1 MGNPTE
7 LEQTPQTERNSTSTG
22 NNGSGI
28 ILYVT
33 RESGSFP
40 PSYSESQ
47 SSLGEPSSSSTN
59 ETLVLSTS
67 SNNLN
72 SMTQSPSCSQTE
84 NNDMNDTAEQ
94 ENGNN
99 SISVNAESDAT
110 RSVSEEVMTT
120 RILWPHSTSC
130 TFACFS
136 CIVGVY
142 NINRFSLLVYLYKAC
157 FIVEFLILS
166 LVLGI
171 PFLCLQMTLG
181 QYIGSGLV
189 DMWYIS
195 PAFKGIGFALLYAYI
210 VLGVYTAVPV
220 AWLFVY
226 FKDSFITSNQK
237 YLWETCQGN
246 FSRIYCV
253 ESQNQSS
260 LDFVGW
266 SVSSY
271 FHGNVLHRNGYSNQ
285 MANLRFE
292 IAFNL
297 AVVWLIVFL
306 VLSRG
311 NQLYGKLV
319 YALVAV
325 PVSLMLL
332 ITVRVMEQWGS
343 GISTL
348 FDTPWKSI
356 LMDSTSWLLAA
367 REVFLT
373 WVLYGALCQQMCSH
387 NKISSSIIKNVLAV
401 GVGTIFILILA
412 SLLFASCMRAIT
424 DKDMTLIPSSF
435 EKPESVKFL
444 LPTSKFQTT
453 LTNVTPI
460 NFVIGECLFSSVKD
474 PLSSGYQVLRFTTEI
489 FPATIALSGV
499 STVSSFWSIS
509 FFLMMIT
516 FGLAQQVALW
526 SVVIDSVIALK
537 PKILKAWQ
545 TFLTIICC
553 ITGFLLGLPMTTN
566 IGLLILFF
574 LDVCI
579 GSLWWVGSV
588 FLVTIIVILFIRGRP
603 YGTDQLVCL
612 ISQQQATR
620 VLVLPMLTFQWNV
633 VLPVSYLILSIAFVR
648 SGNVDSTYPWQDND
662 TGDTYWP
669 LWLKKLAVIIQTL
682 PLLIVIGGC
691 IFQAFRYLKTFTGQT
706 LNERIQQWCCP
717 VFATANMALTSSQ
730 NNVVS
735 SSPIGGAVNT
745 TFEDDPPPK
754 YTPPPSYS
762 SATAR
767 MLIQKLVR
775 SRSLNEGKN
784 RKAVNRLFFS
794 PVLPVTLETIYGETL
809 PSNFST
815 PGSSL
820 SSPTN

>member
-7 LEQTPQTERNSTSTG
+7 LEQTSHAEQYQTSPGSETTLCGFLPPPYSNSQD
-22 NNGSGI
+22 N
-28 ILYVT
+28 LH
-33 RESGSFP
+33 ES
-40 PSYSESQ
+40 
-47 SSLGEPSSSSTN
+47 SSSSTN
-59 ETLVLSTS
+59 ETLVPSIS

-72 SMTQSPSCSQTE
+72 SMTLSPSCSQTE
-84 NNDMNDTAEQ
+84 NTDMNDAAEQ
-94 ENGNN
+94 QNRHE
-99 SISVNAESDAT
+99 
-110 RSVSEEVMTT
+110 SVSVSVGVNEEVITS

-130 TFACFS
+130 TFACIS
-136 CIVGVY
+136 SIVGIY
-142 NINRFSLLVYLYKAC
+142 SINRFSLLVYLYKAC

-166 LVLGI
+166 MVLGV

-226 FKDSFITSNQK
+226 FKDSLITSNQK

-246 FSRIYCV
+246 FSRNYCV

-271 FHGNVLHRNGYSNQ
+271 FHGNVLYRNANNNQ
-285 MANLRFE
+285 MGYIRFE

-297 AVVWLIVFL
+297 AVVWVIVFL

-319 YALVAV
+319 YALVAI
-325 PVSLMLL
+325 PVSLLL
-332 ITVRVMEQWGS
+332 LVTVRVMEQWGS
-343 GISTL
+343 GMSTL
-348 FDTPWKSI
+348 FDTPWKST
-356 LMDSTSWLLAA
+356 LTDSTSWLLAA

-387 NKISSSIIKNVLAV
+387 NKISSSITKNVLAV
-401 GVGTIFILILA
+401 AVGTVFILILA
-412 SLLFASCMRAIT
+412 SLLFASSMSVIT
-424 DKDMTLIPSSF
+424 NKDMTLIPSSF
-435 EKPESVKFL
+435 EKPESVTFL
-444 LPTSKFQTT
+444 LPTSKLQST

-474 PLSSGYQVLRFTTEI
+474 PPSSGYQVLRFATEI
-489 FPATIALSGV
+489 FPATLALSGV
-499 STVSSFWSIS
+499 TTVSSFWSIS

-516 FGLAQQVALW
+516 FGLAQQ
-526 SVVIDSVIALK
+526 
-537 PKILKAWQ
+537 
-545 TFLTIICC
+545 
-553 ITGFLLGLPMTTN
+553 
-566 IGLLILFF
+566 IGLFILFF

-588 FLVTIIVILFIRGRP
+588 FLISIIVILFIRGRP
-603 YGTDQLVCL
+603 YGTDQLVY
-612 ISQQQATR
+612 IVSQRQARR
-620 VLVLPMLTFQWNV
+620 VLVLPILTFQWNV

-648 SGNVDSTYPWQDND
+648 YGNVESTYPWQNVDAN
-662 TGDTYWP
+662 DTYWP

-682 PLLIVIGGC
+682 PLLIVFGGC
-691 IFQAFRYLKTFTGQT
+691 IFQAFQYLKPLPGQT
-706 LNERIQQWCCP
+706 LHERIQQWCCP
-717 VFATANMALTSSQ
+717 VIVTANMALTSSQ
-730 NNVVS
+730 NNAVS
-735 SSPIGGAVNT
+735 SSPIRGAVNT

-767 MLIQKLVR
+767 VIIKKLVR

-784 RKAVNRLFFS
+784 RKSARPLFFS
-794 PVLPVTLETIYGETL
+794 PVLPVTLETICGETL
-809 PSNFST
+809 RSDFSS